1 MERKVT
7 SSLKS
12 AGRLKCEIT
21 VPLIVFCR
29 TTADNTSNIVSLTL
43 FFSVQPVY
51 VLPTQNK
58 KNENEPPDKFEQ
70 QLATILCCI
79 SKKKRRIPRSPEFG
93 QTNFGSTES
102 EFLTVN
108 LHCKDDKEE
117 QFEVVRDFL

>member
-1 MERKVT
+1 MSATQDFKNDRIYYLSRSDGHPLKSATLKRKVMKP
-7 SSLKS
+7 LKS

-58 KNENEPPDKFEQ
+58 KMKMSR
-70 QLATILCCI
+70 L
-79 SKKKRRIPRSPEFG
+79 
-93 QTNFGSTES
+93 TNS
-102 EFLTVN
+102 N
-108 LHCKDDKEE
+108 NN
-117 QFEVVRDFL
+117 